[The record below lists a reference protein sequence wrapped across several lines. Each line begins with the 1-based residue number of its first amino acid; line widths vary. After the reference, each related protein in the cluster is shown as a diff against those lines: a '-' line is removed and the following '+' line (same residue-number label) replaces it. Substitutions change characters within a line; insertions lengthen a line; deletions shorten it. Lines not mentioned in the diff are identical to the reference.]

1 MSESCPHAC
10 AGCAGCSQ
18 EGRCAHAETDPT
30 ALKGGAL
37 VFKSMIA
44 FLIPL
49 FFALTG
55 AFLAQRFFND
65 ELSKQIAGT
74 VAAFTLGLGACAL
87 CVWIPRLL
95 RAPQNAQSLK

>member
-1 MSESCPHAC
+1 MFKSCPHAC

-18 EGRCAHAETDPT
+18 EGRCAHAETDQT

-37 VFKSMIA
+37 VFKSMVA

-55 AFLAQRFFND
+55 ACLVPRFFND
-65 ELSKQIAGT
+65 ELPKQIAGT
-74 VAAFTLGLGACAL
+74 AAAFALGLAACAL
-87 CVWIPRLL
+87 CVWIPRI
-95 RAPQNAQSLK
+95 RAPKTAQSLK